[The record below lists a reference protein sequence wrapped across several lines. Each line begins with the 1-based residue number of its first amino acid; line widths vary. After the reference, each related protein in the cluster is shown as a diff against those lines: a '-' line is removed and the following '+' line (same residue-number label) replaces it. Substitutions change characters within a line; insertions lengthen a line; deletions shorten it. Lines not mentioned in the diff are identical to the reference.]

1 MFLKKQGLPEEDEL
15 VLCTV
20 TKIYYQ
26 SVFVNIDEY
35 ERSGMIPIS
44 EIAPGRIRNIRD
56 FVKEGKKVVCKVLR
70 IDKEKGH
77 VDLSLRRVNDAQ
89 RRQKLSQI
97 KQEQLAENIVEFLA
111 KKQKKDTKKFYSE
124 VTKKLFEEYESLFDA
139 FEEVS
144 NDTLDLSEYVDK
156 KLAEE
161 LTELIKQRIKPP
173 IVDIKGALT
182 LKSYLPDGV
191 EVIKEGLKKSL
202 TKTVWGSEYDMKSTH
217 FCASNSS
224 IIKSTATFPTLPM
237 PGSPSMRIGFFSL
250 GSFFMIFTF
259 QFIAIVFPLTVFSLL
274 FFCKK
279 RVCLQENILGAAEGL
294 FFLHNCMCVSC

>member
-1 MFLKKQGLPEEDEL
+1 MFLKKEGLPEEDEL

-124 VTKKLFEEYESLFDA
+124 VTKELFEEYESLYDA

-144 NDTLDLSEYVDK
+144 NDTLDLSKYVDK

-191 EVIKEGLKKSL
+191 EVIKEGLKTSLAKAEKVEVKYKGAGIYGVTVQAEDYKTAENNLAKFTKAITDFMESKKS
-202 TKTVWGSEYDMKSTH
+202 E
-217 FCASNSS
+217 
-224 IIKSTATFPTLPM
+224 
-237 PGSPSMRIGFFSL
+237 
-250 GSFFMIFTF
+250 
-259 QFIAIVFPLTVFSLL
+259 
-274 FFCKK
+274 
-279 RVCLQENILGAAEGL
+279 AE
-294 FFLHNCMCVSC
+294 FVRADE

>member
-1 MFLKKQGLPEEDEL
+1 MFLKKEGLPEEDEL

-97 KQEQLAENIVEFLA
+97 KQEQLAENIIALLA
-111 KKQKKDTKKFYSE
+111 KKQKTETKKLYDT
-124 VTKKLFEEYESLFDA
+124 VTEKLFEEYESVFDA
-139 FEEVS
+139 FEG
-144 NDTLDLSEYVDK
+144 TL
-156 KLAEE
+156 
-161 LTELIKQRIKPP
+161 
-173 IVDIKGALT
+173 
-182 LKSYLPDGV
+182 
-191 EVIKEGLKKSL
+191 
-202 TKTVWGSEYDMKSTH
+202 ST
-217 FCASNSS
+217 
-224 IIKSTATFPTLPM
+224 
-237 PGSPSMRIGFFSL
+237 
-250 GSFFMIFTF
+250 
-259 QFIAIVFPLTVFSLL
+259 
-274 FFCKK
+274 
-279 RVCLQENILGAAEGL
+279 
-294 FFLHNCMCVSC
+294 